1 MIAECN
7 DDRAPVAVV
16 ETIRAEGMEV
26 GWGFDV
32 MLRSTSFE
40 DVTPPDSRA
49 EGACILLTTV
59 GLNIRGFIGSTSVE
73 MVTVLGSGLVGTACA
88 SLNL

>member
-7 DDRAPVAVV
+7 DDRAQVAVV

-26 GWGFDV
+26 GWAFDV

-40 DVTPPDSRA
+40 DVPPPDSRA
-49 EGACILLTTV
+49 EGACILVTTV
-59 GLNIRGFIGSTSVE
+59 GSNIRGFIGPTSAE
-73 MVTVLGSGLVGTACA
+73 MGSGLAGTACA